1 MKIII
6 NRLWDYIGEENVF
19 TYREV
24 RNIIKN
30 DLNIDIPDT
39 GQKPDNSI
47 VKPERELFVK
57 KSDESSKV
65 DFYFKWTYKIDFQIN
80 NSNTIETKHIEFI
93 QHGFVPY
100 YIKNYSEKHLEGI
113 EQIDIL
119 KFVKTENYIRPKE
132 FDDGFKKVQIR
143 KRKLVCHYTKR
154 ETAIEKILTSK
165 TLLFNEIQN
174 SNDPWEYEK
183 ILEPVDDGKSEYIDT
198 VVKKISFEEQKL
210 KRMKFLSF
218 SKDIKN
224 IRCFDNVLMWAHYAD
239 KHRGVCLVFDEKKLW
254 DLYKDKDQF
263 PEEDRLKY
271 KIVNYKH
278 NTPPVQIKGNDDLLS
293 IYQKNGADLFFIKKM
308 AWKYESEYRLMLF
321 NGKENKTDDFLRD
334 IDKALVAII
343 IGIGFPEI
351 YRCVIDEILKEY
363 SPQPKLYQMKWD
375 PDGFFTI
382 LDLQSRTTNY
392 CSEVLNDYLIEI

>member
-19 TYREV
+19 THREV

-30 DLNIDIPDT
+30 DLNIDIPDA

-47 VKPERELFVK
+47 IKPERELFIK
-57 KSDESSKV
+57 KSAESLKGE
-65 DFYFKWTYKIDFQIN
+65 FYFKWKYKIDFKNN
-80 NSNTIETKHIEFI
+80 NSTLNEKKHIEFI

-100 YIKNYSEKHLEGI
+100 EISSYSGLLLYANDFPKYVATEKYKYPQEL
-113 EQIDIL
+113 
-119 KFVKTENYIRPKE
+119 
-132 FDDGFKKVQIR
+132 DDGFKNVRIR
-143 KRKLVCHYTKR
+143 KRNLVCHYTKR

-165 TLLFNEIQN
+165 TLLFNEFQN

-183 ILEPVDDGKSEYIDT
+183 ILMPVDDDKSDILDA
-198 VVKKISFEEQKL
+198 VVKKIDIEERL
-210 KRMKFLSF
+210 KRMKFMSF
-218 SKDIKN
+218 TRDKKN

-239 KHRGVCLVFDEKKLW
+239 KHKGVCLVFDKKELR
-254 DLYKDKDQF
+254 DLYKKQF
-263 PEEDRLKY
+263 PKEDRLKN
-271 KIVNYKH
+271 KKVNYKH
-278 NTPPVQIKGNDDLLS
+278 KTPSVQIKGNDNLRS

-363 SPQPKLYQMKWD
+363 STLPKLYQMIWD
-375 PDGFFTI
+375 SDGFFKI
-382 LDLQSRTTNY
+382 RDLDSKDDFR
-392 CSEVLNDYLIEI
+392 CSAVLTDYFIVI